1 MAHTRPTT
9 KPMPEAPRQ
18 PAEAHQVRLSPSE
31 TAELVARLSELTG
44 SGLPLGDGLRA
55 VADEQ
60 TGRRAAA
67 GLRRLAARID
77 AGEPLEEALAEACR
91 SDAVGPALQRLL
103 LLGVRNHCLAEVLE
117 ESIDLAAR
125 RAAVRRQLWTA
136 VAYPIVLVLA
146 MCGVWALLDAFAFQ
160 PIWELCQDFG
170 LDLPDFTILA
180 YAIGRIAQVVFATI
194 LALLLLTPVVFRFVR
209 RREMTWR
216 LLAAVPVLG
225 PMGRWQSR
233 AELARWL
240 ALAMGGE
247 GTQPAEGPAEPA
259 SASRSRIRLPLPEAV
274 RLAGA
279 GVADVE
285 LRRQC
290 EALAAELEGGRP
302 AAEAFAHTGPF
313 PAGFGHVAQWAEAHG
328 AWPEAFESM
337 AAWYERLLR
346 SHVRWIE
353 AALPPLMVLVVVTM
367 ILVINTAMLAP
378 LLGLIQRLT

>member
-1 MAHTRPTT
+1 
-9 KPMPEAPRQ
+9 MPEAPRQ

-31 TAELVARLSELTG
+31 TAELAARLSELTG

-60 TGRRAAA
+60 PGRRTAA

-77 AGEPLEEALAEACR
+77 TGEPLEEALAEACR
-91 SDAVGPALQRLL
+91 SDGVGPALQRLL

-117 ESIDLAAR
+117 QSIDLAAR

-136 VAYPIVLVLA
+136 VAYPAVLVLA
-146 MCGVWALLDAFAFQ
+146 MCGVWALLDAFAFG
-160 PIWELCQDFG
+160 PIWELYADFE
-170 LDLPDFTILA
+170 LEVPNLTVLA
-180 YAIGRIAQVVFATI
+180 YAIGRISQIAFVAM
-194 LALLLLTPVVFRFVR
+194 LALLLLAPIGFRFVR
-209 RREMTWR
+209 GREIAWR

-240 ALAMGGE
+240 ALAMGGA
-247 GTQPAEGPAEPA
+247 GTQPAEDPAESA
-259 SASRSRIRLPLPEAV
+259 AASRSRIRLPLPEAV

-279 GVADVE
+279 GIADVE
-285 LRRQC
+285 LRSRC

-313 PAGFGHVAQWAEAHG
+313 PAGFGNVAQWAERHG

-346 SHVRWIE
+346 SHVRWIK
-353 AALPPLMVLVVVTM
+353 AALPPLMVMAVVTM
-367 ILVINTAMLAP
+367 ILMINTAMLMP
-378 LLGLIQRLT
+378 LLGLVQSLT